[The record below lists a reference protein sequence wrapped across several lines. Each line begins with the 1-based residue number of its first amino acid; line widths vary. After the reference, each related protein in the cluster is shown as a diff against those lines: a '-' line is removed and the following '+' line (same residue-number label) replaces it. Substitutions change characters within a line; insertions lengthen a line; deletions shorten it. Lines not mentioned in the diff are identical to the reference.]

1 MELRDKPIGLRPSAR
16 TEVKFKLAASRVT
29 TLVIL
34 PPGLPPH
41 VGMLPSLFDLG
52 TH

>member
-16 TEVKFKLAASRVT
+16 TEVELAASRVT

-41 VGMLPSLFDLG
+41 FGMLPSLLGLG